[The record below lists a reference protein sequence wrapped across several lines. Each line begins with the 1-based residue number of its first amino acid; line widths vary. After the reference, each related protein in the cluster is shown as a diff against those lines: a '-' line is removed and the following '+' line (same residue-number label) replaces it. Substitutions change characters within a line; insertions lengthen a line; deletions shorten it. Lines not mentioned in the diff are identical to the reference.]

1 MNKEYKDFLTWAYK
15 NGMKFPCTA
24 AVFIMRACQY
34 AHGDEYVI
42 DCLCYHGIGPNWKDN
57 E

>member
-1 MNKEYKDFLTWAYK
+1 MNKEYKDFLAWADK
-15 NGMKFPCTA
+15 NGKKFPCTA

-34 AHGDEYVI
+34 AHGDEDVI
-42 DCLCYHGIGPNWKDN
+42 DCLCSHGIGPNWKDN